1 MTLHILSAGAAKGL
15 VLGLQPRFAQER
27 RVALECAFGAVG
39 AMREKLL
46 AGERC
51 DLVVLTAALID
62 ALIEERQ
69 LVAGTRVDIGRVLT
83 GIAVPSSQRAPDVS
97 DADALRAAL
106 VQASGIYLPDPER
119 ATAGIHFSNVLRQLG
134 IGDAVRARLRPHP
147 SGAVAMRAMAD
158 AGETGERNLIG
169 CTQVT
174 EIRYTC
180 GVQLAGPLPAEFELA
195 TLYAAGV
202 CRNAAEPALAREFA
216 ALLAGGE
223 SIELRR
229 SGGFVG

>member
-15 VLGLQPRFAQER
+15 VLGMQPRFAQQHG
-27 RVALECAFGAVG
+27 VGFECAFGAVG
-39 AMREKLL
+39 AMRDKLL

-51 DLVVLTAALID
+51 DLIILTAALID
-62 ALIEERQ
+62 TLIEAGQ
-69 LVAGTRVDIGRVLT
+69 LVAGTRADIGRVLT
-83 GIAVPSSQRAPDVS
+83 GIAVPSSQRGPDVS

-106 VQASGIYLPDPER
+106 LQAGGIYLPDPER
-119 ATAGIHFSNVLRQLG
+119 ATAGIHFASVLRKLG
-134 IGDAVRARLRPHP
+134 IHDAVRARLRPHP

-158 AGETGERNLIG
+158 ASDAGESDLIG

-174 EIRYTC
+174 EIRYTS
-180 GVQLAGPLPAEFELA
+180 GVQLAGLLPAEFELA

-202 CRNAAEPALAREFA
+202 CRNAAQPALAREFA
-216 ALLAGGE
+216 AILASPE

-229 SGGFVG
+229 SGGFVE